1 MNSTYK
7 NKSGQ
12 IFILSGFLLIL
23 SLVFIYSLETDN
35 SYITDFTDSIIIE
48 NIIYET
54 CILSQNSNGSQFDL
68 RFSILENHINSNCQN
83 NNYNCLLNIS
93 RNLSIITNL
102 SLLTSTDFN
111 FHLYFEN
118 EFINYSNKFIC
129 N

>member
-1 MNSTYK
+1 MISSYK

-54 CILSQNSNGSQFDL
+54 CVIGQNSNGSQFDS
-68 RFSILENHINSNCQN
+68 RFLSYKNHINLNCQN
-83 NNYNCLLNIS
+83 NYYSCLLNITKQGS
-93 RNLSIITNL
+93 APANL
-102 SLLTSTDFN
+102 SLLTLADFD
-111 FHLYFEN
+111 FHLTFEN
-118 EFINYSNKFIC
+118 DFINYSNTFIC

>member
-1 MNSTYK
+1 MISIYK

-12 IFILSGFLLIL
+12 IFVLSGFLLIL

-54 CILSQNSNGSQFDL
+54 CVIGQNSNGSQFDS
-68 RFSILENHINSNCQN
+68 RFLSFENHVNLNCQN
-83 NNYNCLLNIS
+83 NYYNCLLNITKQGS
-93 RNLSIITNL
+93 APVNL
-102 SLLTSTDFN
+102 SLLTITDFD
-111 FHLYFEN
+111 FHLIFEN
-118 EFINYSNKFIC
+118 DFINYSNTFIC

>member
-1 MNSTYK
+1 MKTSYK

-54 CILSQNSNGSQFDL
+54 CEIGQNSNGSQFDS
-68 RFSILENHINSNCQN
+68 RFLSYQNHINLNCQN
-83 NNYNCLLNIS
+83 NYYTCLLNITKKGS
-93 RNLSIITNL
+93 APANL
-102 SLLTSTDFN
+102 SLLTVSDFD
-111 FHLYFEN
+111 FHLYFKN
-118 EFINYSNKFIC
+118 QFINYSNLYTC
-129 N
+129 